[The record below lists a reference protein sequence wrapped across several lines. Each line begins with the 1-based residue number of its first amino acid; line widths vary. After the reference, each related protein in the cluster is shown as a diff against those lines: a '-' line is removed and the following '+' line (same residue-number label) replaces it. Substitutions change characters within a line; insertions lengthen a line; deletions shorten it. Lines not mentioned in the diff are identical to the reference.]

1 MGPGS
6 KYVFVIRIN
15 SLIYN
20 RKTSAHRRFI
30 YTFTI
35 FPEAGKEPAAS

>member
-6 KYVFVIRIN
+6 RYLHVIRIN
-15 SLIYN
+15 SLIYS
-20 RKTSAHRRFI
+20 RKMSAHRRFI

-35 FPEAGKEPAAS
+35 FPEAGKEPVAS